1 MELIAMYSF
10 FIWLAIIGGLL
21 LCFFLLRYI
30 IKNIHKSPVDADPV
44 VNDVEPIGHS
54 LAAKDSLLLIASSL
68 LDGQVEVAEASIR
81 LKVLLDHYDPS
92 LHQDPVFSVFNTLYD
107 GLAHMPT
114 HQARKQTDKKF
125 LHKMDQER
133 LALEAKYRSNALQAA
148 EALVQKLNSDS

>member
-1 MELIAMYSF
+1 MYS
-10 FIWLAIIGGLL
+10 ILVWTAIIGGLL

-30 IKNIHKSPVDADPV
+30 IKNIRKSGADDDPV
-44 VNDVEPIGHS
+44 LSDVKPIGHS
-54 LAAKDSLLLIASSL
+54 LAAKDSLLVIATSL

-92 LHQDPVFSVFNTLYD
+92 LHQDPVFSVFNTLYE

-133 LALEAKYRSNALQAA
+133 LVLEAKYHSNAMEAA
-148 EALVQKLNSDS
+148 QALVQRLNKDSE